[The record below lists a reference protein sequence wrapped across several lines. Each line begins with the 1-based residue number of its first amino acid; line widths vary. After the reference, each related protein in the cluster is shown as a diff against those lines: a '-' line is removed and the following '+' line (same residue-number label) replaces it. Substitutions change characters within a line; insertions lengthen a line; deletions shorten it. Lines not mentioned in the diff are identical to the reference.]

1 MFTCI
6 RCGEIVS
13 TKGALKNH
21 LNKKNTC
28 DNIIVDINLYE
39 YKNILSLPDKHYKNE
54 LLNILLKK
62 MENIKNRQD
71 TCNKVEELIIENK
84 KLRDIIDQKNKIIK
98 NTISDIEEKHE
109 EYIYI
114 IKEREFVIS
123 KENVYKLGMSKNV
136 KNRMSDYPKGSQIKD
151 ITAVI
156 NAKKSEEDLL
166 DIFKKMFLQRTDIGK
181 EYFQG
186 DLQCMRNEIHKYVYI
201 EISSDL

>member
-156 NAKKSEEDLL
+156 NEKKGQSL
-166 DIFKKMFLQRTDIGK
+166 FF
-181 EYFQG
+181 
-186 DLQCMRNEIHKYVYI
+186 
-201 EISSDL
+201 